1 MKKCPKCKAEI
12 QEEAR
17 FCLYCMTSFEEKQ
30 TIETPKENNKR
41 WLIIIAAVLVL
52 VLIVA
57 CIFLFNQKDSQANGE
72 NDTSSTSSISSDL
85 DTSADNNK
93 TTSEPQNSESR
104 GNETS
109 TPTSSNQTQTSSKN
123 EGNTTNSTS
132 GNTAT
137 NNSSSGTS
145 TNNITTSDSS
155 QNSTTSNNTTT
166 NNTST
171 NSSSQNSTTTNNT
184 TTNSTTTNN
193 NSTSSTSSNN
203 KTESNNSGSSST
215 TTTTP
220 SETTTI
226 TYTYRDA
233 KYGDDFSVGANLENS
248 VVITGVKTASPNGE
262 YKIPDTIDGKKVVAI
277 MGLAFCDEGISSTVK
292 KVIVPTNVKTIWN
305 NAFANCYNLTD
316 IYFCGNSIYT
326 ESNAFPEKT
335 KRNGTLTIHCS
346 ANCSDRNYRYYK
358 NSASYYDAEYEE
370 WNG

>member
-41 WLIIIAAVLVL
+41 WLIIIATVLAVMLV
-52 VLIVA
+52 VISIVFFA
-57 CIFLFNQKDSQANGE
+57 PKGNDSNDSNNNSNSSSFSNDSNTSTDN
-72 NDTSSTSSISSDL
+72 NDTTSSEQQGDEGASGESSSSSSSQ
-85 DTSADNNK
+85 TPNSSNNK
-93 TTSEPQNSESR
+93 TN
-104 GNETS
+104 N
-109 TPTSSNQTQTSSKN
+109 
-123 EGNTTNSTS
+123 TS
-132 GNTAT
+132 G
-137 NNSSSGTS
+137 
-145 TNNITTSDSS
+145 
-155 QNSTTSNNTTT
+155 NTTT

-171 NSSSQNSTTTNNT
+171 NSSSQNNSTTNNT

-193 NSTSSTSSNN
+193 NATSSTSSNN

-226 TYTYRDA
+226 TYIYRDA

-248 VVITGVKTASPNGE
+248 VVITGVKTASANGE

-292 KVIVPTNVKTIWN
+292 KVIVPSTVKTIWD

-326 ESNAFPEKT
+326 ESNAFPET
-335 KRNGTLTIHCS
+335 SKRNGTLTIHCS

-358 NSASYYDAEYEE
+358 NSVSYYDAEYEE

>member
-41 WLIIIAAVLVL
+41 WLIIIAAVLAVVL
-52 VLIVA
+52 VVISIV
-57 CIFLFNQKDSQANGE
+57 LFAPKGNGSNDS
-72 NDTSSTSSISSDL
+72 
-85 DTSADNNK
+85 NN
-93 TTSEPQNSESR
+93 NS
-104 GNETS
+104 
-109 TPTSSNQTQTSSKN
+109 
-123 EGNTTNSTS
+123 
-132 GNTAT
+132 
-137 NNSSSGTS
+137 NSSSFSSDSNTS
-145 TNNITTSDSS
+145 TNNNDTTSNEHQGDDEAGGESSSPSSSS
-155 QNSTTSNNTTT
+155 QTPNTSNNTTNNTSGNTTT
-166 NNTST
+166 NNSST
-171 NSSSQNSTTTNNT
+171 NSSSQNNSTTNNT
-184 TTNSTTTNN
+184 TTNSSTTNN
-193 NSTSSTSSNN
+193 STTSSTSSNN

-248 VVITGVKTASPNGE
+248 VVITGVKTASANGE
-262 YKIPDTIDGKKVVAI
+262 YKIPETLDGKKVVAI
-277 MGLAFCDEGISSTVK
+277 MGLAFCDESISNTVK
-292 KVIVPTNVKTIWN
+292 KVIIPSTIKTIWN

-326 ESNAFPEKT
+326 ESNAFPET
-335 KRNGTLTIHCS
+335 SKRSGTLTIHCS

-358 NSASYYDAEYEE
+358 NSASYYGAKYEE

>member
-30 TIETPKENNKR
+30 TIENPKLNNKR
-41 WLIIIAAVLVL
+41 WLYIIAAVLAVIL
-52 VLIVA
+52 VIIS
-57 CIFLFNQKDSQANGE
+57 IFVFAPKDNDSNDSNNNSNGPSFSSNSNTSTDN
-72 NDTSSTSSISSDL
+72 NDTPSNEQQVDDKVSDESFSPSSSSQTS
-85 DTSADNNK
+85 N
-93 TTSEPQNSESR
+93 
-104 GNETS
+104 
-109 TPTSSNQTQTSSKN
+109 SSN
-123 EGNTTNSTS
+123 NTTNNTS
-132 GNTAT
+132 G
-137 NNSSSGTS
+137 
-145 TNNITTSDSS
+145 
-155 QNSTTSNNTTT
+155 NTTT

-171 NSSSQNSTTTNNT
+171 NSSSQNNSTTNNT
-184 TTNSTTTNN
+184 TTNSTTN
-193 NSTSSTSSNN
+193 NSTTNSTSSNN
-203 KTESNNSGSSST
+203 KTESNNSGNSST
-215 TTTTP
+215 TTSTP

-226 TYTYRDA
+226 TYIYRDA

-248 VVITGVKTASPNGE
+248 VVITGVKTVSANGE

-277 MGLAFCDEGISSTVK
+277 MGLSFCDESISSTVK
-292 KVIVPTNVKTIWN
+292 KVIVPSTVKTIWN

-326 ESNAFPEKT
+326 ESNAFPET
-335 KRNGTLTIHCS
+335 SKRNGTLTIHCS